1 MASRRGG
8 VPGRVFAAHACP
20 PPGDLQ
26 YRLCAGRRRARRG
39 RVGFA
44 LHARRAPCAPTERAI
59 PMSIIDLSEVKP
71 GSHVTLHYRLALA
84 DGADIV
90 NTFGDK
96 PATLLVGAGQIAP
109 PLEDILVGLKTGH
122 HSTFRLG
129 AGKAFGERNP
139 ELVQRVALAALR
151 ENGMV
156 DEDFTPGDVIEF
168 NAPDGGRYAGV
179 LKEVGETS
187 ALFDFNH
194 PLAGQAL
201 TFEVKIIGIL

>member
-1 MASRRGG
+1 
-8 VPGRVFAAHACP
+8 
-20 PPGDLQ
+20 
-26 YRLCAGRRRARRG
+26 
-39 RVGFA
+39 
-44 LHARRAPCAPTERAI
+44 
-59 PMSIIDLSEVKP
+59 MSLIDLSEVKP

-90 NTFGDK
+90 NTFTDK
-96 PATLLVGAGQIAP
+96 PATLLLGAGQLAP
-109 PLEDILVGLKTGH
+109 SLEQILLGLRVGD
-122 HSTFRLG
+122 HSTFQLAPEQG
-129 AGKAFGERNP
+129 FGPRNP
-139 ELVQRVALAALR
+139 DMLQRVTLSTLR

-156 DEDFTPGDVIEF
+156 GDDFTPGELIEF

-179 LKEVGETS
+179 LKEVSETS

>member
-1 MASRRGG
+1 
-8 VPGRVFAAHACP
+8 
-20 PPGDLQ
+20 L
-26 YRLCAGRRRARRG
+26 
-39 RVGFA
+39 
-44 LHARRAPCAPTERAI
+44 RAPAWSERKPGEWTRSARGAGGRFACDKAASAWRANRLRPTSYC
-59 PMSIIDLSEVKP
+59 MSIIDISTVKA

-96 PATLLVGAGQIAP
+96 PATLLLGAGQLAA
-109 PLEDILVGLKTGH
+109 PLEDILMGMKTGD

-129 AGKAFGERNP
+129 EGEAFGPRNP
-139 ELVQRVALAALR
+139 ELIQRVSLATLR
-151 ENGMV
+151 ENGMMG
-156 DEDFTPGDVIEF
+156 EDFTPGDLIEF
-168 NAPDGGRYAGV
+168 NAPSGGRYAGV

-201 TFEVKIIGIL
+201 TFEVQIIGIL